1 MTAVIDPSRS
11 AGLTHAG
18 GAGCQSPTLTAP
30 TPSSSAFPRAAN
42 DHFHKLAADLGALL
56 GPCNG
61 IDDVDENDI
70 IALME
75 QYKSNERE
83 WAMYAF
89 ADASRGY
96 TRNLVS
102 RGNGKS
108 NLLVLV
114 WTPGKGS
121 PIHDHANA
129 HCVLKVLKGALKETV
144 YNWPEEGQEQTV
156 SVKQETIHSENAVT
170 YMNDTL
176 GLHRVSNPSATEF
189 AVSLHLYTPP
199 NAEHHGCQIFD
210 PKSGR
215 ASHITMSSWFS
226 EFGKKL

>member
-1 MTAVIDPSRS
+1 M
-11 AGLTHAG
+11 
-18 GAGCQSPTLTAP
+18 Q
-30 TPSSSAFPRAAN
+30 
-42 DHFHKLAADLGALL
+42 
-56 GPCNG
+56 
-61 IDDVDENDI
+61 VDENDI

-83 WAMYAF
+83 WGMYAF

-121 PIHDHANA
+121 PIHEWVVFLQCSGDMGSADSLCSYSHANA

-144 YNWPEEGQEQTV
+144 YNWPEEGQEQTI

-176 GLHRVSNPSATEF
+176 GLHRVSNPSATDF
-189 AVSLHLYTPP
+189 AVSLH
-199 NAEHHGCQIFD
+199 
-210 PKSGR
+210 R
-215 ASHITMSSWFS
+215 
-226 EFGKKL
+226 EFGLSALTEVETG